1 MKLLKLI
8 KQHLSIAIPV
18 TMILGIIAGIWLD
31 APFLKHAII
40 PITFI
45 MIYPMMVALP
55 VRKLANRGGGAVQAA
70 AVVINFIV
78 SPLLAYALGLFFFR
92 HESYLRL
99 ALLLIGLI
107 PTGGM
112 TIAWTG
118 MAQGNKLAAI
128 KMTIIGL
135 LLGALLVPL
144 YTSFFLGAEVALP
157 LAKIVKQILVVIVTP
172 LILGVVTQ
180 HLLLQ
185 KYSEDFFQNTIK
197 PQVSQISTAGVILMV
212 FVAMFLRAKQILANP
227 LEMVALIPVLLLFYT
242 GLFLISTIAGRL
254 FFKRADSVALVFGTA
269 MRNLSIILAL
279 TMTLFPAEGASM
291 ALLATMAYI
300 VQIQSGALYARF
312 ASKLIGE
319 STI

>member
-8 KQHLSIAIPV
+8 KEHLAIAIPV
-18 TMILGIIAGIWLD
+18 TMILGVLAGIWLD

-55 VRKLANRGGGAVQAA
+55 VRKLANRDGGGVQVA
-70 AVVINFIV
+70 AVLINFIV
-78 SPLLAYALGLFFFR
+78 VPLLAYGLGLLFFR
-92 HESYLRL
+92 NESYLRL

-118 MAQGNKLAAI
+118 MARGNKLAAI

-135 LLGALLVPL
+135 LLGALLVPF
-144 YTSFFLGAEVALP
+144 YTSALLGAEVALP
-157 LAKIVKQILVVIVTP
+157 LVKIVRQILIVIVSP
-172 LILGVVTQ
+172 LILGVITQ
-180 HLLLQ
+180 RYVLAR
-185 KYSEDFFQNTIK
+185 YGDDIFQNRIK
-197 PQVSQISTAGVILMV
+197 PQVALISTAGVILMV

-227 LEMVALIPVLLLFYT
+227 FEIVALIPVLLLFYFAVF
-242 GLFLISTIAGRL
+242 GVSTAAGRL
-254 FFKRADSVALVFGTA
+254 FFKRADTVALVFGTA

-279 TMTLFPAEGASM
+279 TMTLFPEEGASM

-300 VQIQSGALYARF
+300 VQIQSGALYTRF